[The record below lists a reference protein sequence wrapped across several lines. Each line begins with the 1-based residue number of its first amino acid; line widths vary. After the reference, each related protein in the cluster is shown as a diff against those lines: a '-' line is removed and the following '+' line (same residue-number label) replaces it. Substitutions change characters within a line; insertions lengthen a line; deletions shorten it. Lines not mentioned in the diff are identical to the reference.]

1 MNLHVV
7 TALFIYL
14 LPHIV
19 YPKALEYGI
28 LAFRRIERSEVEG
41 QNSEMFQKCRSSD
54 LPLSIPLNT
63 RTLAYNKP
71 CSNYATNYN
80 YFPLIIYAIRCAS
93 KNNRWD
99 NPLAQRICKRCLLFW
114 WAYHAE
120 PYQQYDRVFIG
131 VSVLSTFKHYRASA
145 LLWVK
150 FKLHMLHCGSI
161 KIYMEP
167 NWSNIRG

>member
-41 QNSEMFQKCRSSD
+41 QNSEMFQKCCSSD

-63 RTLAYNKP
+63 RTLVYNKS
-71 CSNYATNYN
+71 CSPQASTNYATNY
-80 YFPLIIYAIRCAS
+80 FPLSAAQVRTIDEIIPLCRVYAR
-93 KNNRWD
+93 D
-99 NPLAQRICKRCLLFW
+99 
-114 WAYHAE
+114 AYRSSDYTMRKSEVTH
-120 PYQQYDRVFIG
+120 YQFLSEREVKYPIAVIHG
-131 VSVLSTFKHYRASA
+131 PISVG
-145 LLWVK
+145 
-150 FKLHMLHCGSI
+150 HMAILCS
-161 KIYMEP
+161 
-167 NWSNIRG
+167 